1 MAKKGKQMFQLPE
14 SVYWRYKKNAPPIDE
29 YAHLNG
35 EVKIIKP
42 AKDLT
47 KRSKTK

>member
-1 MAKKGKQMFQLPE
+1 MNERQIKRSVKLPDT
-14 SVYWRYKKNAPPIDE
+14 VYWRYKKNAPPFDE

-42 AKDLT
+42 PKNLT
-47 KRSKTK
+47 